1 MVIEE
6 KYKIRDGESEEDFQI
21 RICGYHDTDKL
32 TWTDI
37 ANIINTETDQS
48 YSESK
53 YRKWFAMYSKGLKD
67 AENGTSPIELSDEDN
82 EIRERVQTSTE
93 KIPYYRLMRQDS
105 RFERFYKM
113 VAEQI
118 KQLPPP
124 DNLYIKNQDLNLK
137 PNTNSREYVLSLADL
152 HIGASFEGINNT
164 YSIAIVKQR
173 FELLL
178 EKIEEFVTEHH
189 IETLKVISLGDII
202 QGMLRISDLKLNEA
216 PVVDA
221 FVFACRILADFLNK
235 LSRFCYVEFLQ
246 VCYSNHDQLRPLGT
260 KASELSHEDMGK
272 VLFAYLTDTLALNDR
287 IVIKGDVTKDY
298 YEFKIF
304 DFECI
309 AFHGHQVNNLATIAK
324 DLSNK
329 HRKFYDYVFLAHSH
343 SAKELIDAE
352 GKSHD
357 IETLVAPSFV
367 GSCPY
372 ADRLMVGSKAACKIF
387 RFDKKYGHD
396 ASFKIILN

>member
-1 MVIEE
+1 
-6 KYKIRDGESEEDFQI
+6 
-21 RICGYHDTDKL
+21 
-32 TWTDI
+32 
-37 ANIINTETDQS
+37 
-48 YSESK
+48 
-53 YRKWFAMYSKGLKD
+53 MYSKGLKD

-82 EIRERVQTSTE
+82 EIRERAQMSTE

-105 RFERFYKM
+105 RFERFYRM
-113 VAEQI
+113 VGEQV

-124 DNLYIKNQDLNLK
+124 DDLYIPHNIDPDLPK
-137 PNTNSREYVLSLADL
+137 REYVLCLADL
-152 HIGASFEGINNT
+152 HIGACFDGVNNS
-164 YSIAIVKQR
+164 YSMEIVKQR

-178 EKIEEFVTEHH
+178 LRVASFVIENQLN
-189 IETLKVISLGDII
+189 TLKVLSLGDII

-221 FVFACRILADFLNK
+221 FVFACRTLADFLNK
-235 LSRFCYVEFLQ
+235 LSRFCNIEFLQ

-260 KASELSHEDMGK
+260 KASELAHEDMGK

-287 IVIKGDVTKDY
+287 VKIIGDTTKDY
-298 YEFKIF
+298 FEFKIF
-304 DFECI
+304 NFECI
-309 AFHGHQVNNLATIAK
+309 SLHGHQVNNLLTISK

-352 GKSHD
+352 GKYHD

-367 GSCPY
+367 GSCTY
-372 ADRLMVGSKAACKIF
+372 ADRLLVGSKAACKIF
-387 RFDKKYGHD
+387 RFDEVHGHD